1 MFVNKLCKPSLI
13 AAGLALS
20 LSHMAAVRAD
30 DGLPAA
36 YTNNRLPM
44 PAVTDQATPAP
55 ARASTPAAH
64 ARDGLG
70 SMVKGVFTATGDVF
84 KGTAK
89 VTGDVMKGSVKATG
103 EILAGS
109 AKATG
114 DVLSG
119 SAKATGDILK
129 GTAKAGEAACVV
141 TEGAIKGT
149 AKVGEAACAVTED
162 AIKGSAKATGASRAA
177 AGRSVGKSASAAGT
191 TPGAAAAAD
200 ADVISA
206 SGQAI
211 GNAPAAFATASEST
225 PVKHPRGTAPTPGAR
240 AKAEKITNIPYTP
253 EATVATPL
261 PQVIPFDPEAQAS
274 TPIVL
279 PTQAKAPVKHQK
291 QRLAKSIPGQ
301 SATAP
306 AVPLQTAPAQA
317 DMSDSLGT
325 AGTRI
330 DPPSADR
337 SESPSWNVQEPASSS
352 TAFASQY
359 ALRTTP
365 LPTTT
370 QP

>member
-1 MFVNKLCKPSLI
+1 
-13 AAGLALS
+13 
-20 LSHMAAVRAD
+20 
-30 DGLPAA
+30 
-36 YTNNRLPM
+36 
-44 PAVTDQATPAP
+44 
-55 ARASTPAAH
+55 
-64 ARDGLG
+64 
-70 SMVKGVFTATGDVF
+70 
-84 KGTAK
+84 
-89 VTGDVMKGSVKATG
+89 
-103 EILAGS
+103 
-109 AKATG
+109 
-114 DVLSG
+114 
-119 SAKATGDILK
+119 
-129 GTAKAGEAACVV
+129 
-141 TEGAIKGT
+141 
-149 AKVGEAACAVTED
+149 
-162 AIKGSAKATGASRAA
+162 
-177 AGRSVGKSASAAGT
+177 VGKSASAAGT